1 MARIGGTLHQLSV
14 PADALIADLAGSQH
28 GVVTRRQLLELGVTA
43 DALRHRLR
51 SDRLHRLHP
60 GVYAVGH
67 RALGRDGDLLA
78 LLLACGPTA
87 FLGART
93 ALAFHRVLEDRRTS
107 CDVVLPGRGG
117 TRGPDRAI
125 VSRMG
130 TVDWRDVAVVR
141 GIRVATVA
149 RALVDAAGA
158 LDDRSLAKTIAE
170 ADYLRV
176 LDRRAVDAALTRTP
190 NRPGAARLRRALGE
204 DERVLSRE
212 EFILLYLELCDRH
225 GLQRPQVDV
234 RLDTGRPSP
243 GQADLVYLD
252 ERVIIELDGA
262 KAHLTRHRFEEDR
275 RRDAYLTA
283 HDWITLRFTWRRIT
297 SDDHAVAS
305 EVAAVLAR
313 RRHG

>member
-1 MARIGGTLHQLSV
+1 MARIGGTERQLSV
-14 PADALIADLAGSQH
+14 PTDALIADLAGTQH
-28 GVVTRRQLLELGVTA
+28 GVVTRRQLLEVGVSA
-43 DALRHRLR
+43 DALRHRVR
-51 SDRLHRLHP
+51 NDRLHRIHP

-67 RALGRDGDLLA
+67 QALSRDGDLLA

-87 FLGART
+87 FLGARS
-93 ALAFHRVLEDRRTS
+93 ALAFHRVLEDRRRG

-130 TVDWRDVAVVR
+130 TVDWRDVVVIR

-149 RALVDAAGA
+149 RALADATGT
-158 LDDRSLAKTIAE
+158 LDDRSLTKAIAE

-176 LDRRAVDAALTRTP
+176 LDRGAVGAALARTP
-190 NRPGAARLRRALGE
+190 TRAGAARLRQALGE
-204 DERVLSRE
+204 DERELSRE
-212 EFILLYLELCDRH
+212 EFVLLFLDLCNRHDLE
-225 GLQRPQVDV
+225 RPQVDV
-234 RLDTGRPSP
+234 RLDTGRRSP
-243 GQADLVYLD
+243 GQTDLVYLD

-262 KAHLTRHRFEEDR
+262 RAHLTRHRFEEDR
-275 RRDAYLTA
+275 RRDSYLTA
-283 HDWITLRFTWRRIT
+283 HGWITLRFTWRRIMF
-297 SDDHAVAS
+297 DDHAVAG